1 MGQVLAVDV
10 EETTSDVAV
19 RPRGRRTGGKSAG
32 KAAGKKGSA
41 KPLLNAPAAA
51 SQLAGD
57 LRLSAD
63 STLAGQCDPVGPH
76 GARSYGFGPD
86 CIDAEQECGGA

>member
-10 EETTSDVAV
+10 EETASDVAV
-19 RPRGRRTGGKSAG
+19 RPGGRRTGGKPAGGKPAG
-32 KAAGKKGSA
+32 KAGSKKARA

-51 SQLAGD
+51 SQL
-57 LRLSAD
+57 SAD
-63 STLAGQCDPVGPH
+63 STLAGQCNPAGPH